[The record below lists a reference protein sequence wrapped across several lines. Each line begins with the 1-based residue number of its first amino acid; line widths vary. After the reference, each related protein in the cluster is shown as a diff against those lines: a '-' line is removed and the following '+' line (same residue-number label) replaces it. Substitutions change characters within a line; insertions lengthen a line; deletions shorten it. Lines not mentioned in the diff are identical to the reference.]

1 MTVRSPRPRTAAP
14 WVRTRL
20 RAAPGT
26 ALALA
31 LLVAVTAFLAA
42 ALPRAVDRYGD
53 DGLRRAVT
61 SAGAARTVLQFAAPP
76 DPQASGQEAE
86 ASLRGA
92 ALEEYRARIL
102 DAADRTLPLDPGQSA
117 SGVRSTEP
125 QEMREPWLPRPDGLP
140 PRLDLIAQSGLAEH
154 ARLEAGRWPRAA
166 GYVTARAPRVEAA
179 VSAET
184 ARRLNIEV
192 GSVLRFAGEQ
202 RAPLDVR
209 VTGIVAPRD
218 PRGAYWSV
226 EPLARTPALTI
237 LNGDPDLREYW
248 KAALLLPPDAAPAL
262 LGTATDPYRYWNLVP
277 SVDALHAH
285 DVPRLKAAVAST
297 ESGPVLQRVREK
309 TSPVVSAGTDL
320 DEVLLRHERLRAAIG
335 PLVAVAAFG
344 TGTVATVV
352 LMMAGGLAADRR
364 RAELALLRARGG
376 SLTGL
381 GGRLLAE
388 TAVVALPAA
397 ALGLAAACLAVPD
410 ARLPYAVA
418 AAGAVALLGCLA
430 LPVRAVAAH
439 RAVRVHTGREDL
451 TSARPSR
458 RRTVAELTLLVLA
471 VGAVVALRTRGT
483 TDGSG
488 AAGDHLVSLAPVLV
502 GVIAAL
508 LLVRLY
514 PLPLRALA
522 RPARRLRGVVGP
534 LSLAR
539 AGRGSGSAVLPLLAL
554 LTALTTAAF
563 GGSVLS
569 GVADARDRTALL
581 TVGAD
586 ARAESLHT
594 LPADLADRVRRTE
607 GVEDVTVAGVSHY
620 ARPQDGW
627 DVVPVVAV
635 DPGPYSA
642 HTRRTDIGAFDAR
655 VLETRGGGPSGANTS
670 PEAGTGSS
678 GDPGDGDGG
687 GDASGGG
694 AGNANGGDSGGAD
707 GRAGAGSPPSADAS
721 AATAADPLPAVASP
735 KVAKRFG
742 TRPFPVR
749 MEDRSIVTLRI
760 VEVRERT
767 PAVVGDQFLVVDR
780 AGLSARAARP
790 TTLLVTGDAFDPDAL
805 RRTVGDGTPVRV
817 RAEERAGHVD
827 SPLQSGAERVYT
839 AAVTAGAG
847 YAVLA
852 LLLTLVRAAPER
864 AALLARLRTMGLT
877 RAQGRR
883 LLVLESLPQALLAAV
898 GGTLTAWATVVLL
911 SPGIDLSTMAVP
923 DTVSSPGR
931 AVLRTDPVS
940 LLVPALVV
948 VALTVG
954 VAVAQAW
961 WTGRRSSVRELR
973 AGDAG

>member
-1 MTVRSPRPRTAAP
+1 MTVRSSRPRTAAP

-92 ALEEYRARIL
+92 ALEDYRTRIL

-117 SGVRSTEP
+117 AGVRSTEP

-166 GYVTARAPRVEAA
+166 GDVTARTPRVEAA

-202 RAPLDVR
+202 RAPLAVR

-226 EPLARTPALTI
+226 EPLTRTPALTI

-285 DVPRLKAAVAST
+285 DVPRLKTAVAST

-320 DEVLLRHERLRAAIG
+320 DEVLIRHERLRAAIG

-344 TGTVATVV
+344 TAAVATVV

-376 SLTGL
+376 SLAGL

-388 TAVVALPAA
+388 TSVVALPAA
-397 ALGLAAACLAVPD
+397 ALGLTAACLAVPG

-451 TSARPSR
+451 TAARPSR

-483 TDGSG
+483 ADGSG
-488 AAGDHLVSLAPVLV
+488 ASGDHLVSLAPVLV

-569 GVADARDRTALL
+569 GVADARDRTALH

-586 ARAESLHT
+586 ARVESLHV
-594 LPADLADRVRRTE
+594 LPADLADRVRRAE
-607 GVEDVTVAGVSHY
+607 GVEDVTVAGVSHH

-627 DVVPVVAV
+627 DVVPVAAV
-635 DPGPYSA
+635 DPGPYAA

-655 VLETRGGGPSGANTS
+655 VLETGGEPSGA
-670 PEAGTGSS
+670 GTT
-678 GDPGDGDGG
+678 PGGGTG
-687 GDASGGG
+687 GDAGGGSASGSGAGGADGGGG
-694 AGNANGGDSGGAD
+694 AGSPMPAD
-707 GRAGAGSPPSADAS
+707 ASARADAS

-735 KVAKRFG
+735 KVAERFG

-760 VEVRERT
+760 VAVRERT

-790 TTLLVTGDAFDPDAL
+790 TTLLVTGDAFDPAAL
-805 RRTVGDGTPVRV
+805 RRTVGDGTPVLV
-817 RAEERAGHVD
+817 RAEERARHVD

-898 GGTLTAWATVVLL
+898 GGTLTAWASVVLL
-911 SPGIDLSTMAVP
+911 SPGLDLTTMAVP

-931 AVLRTDPVS
+931 AALRTDPVS

-954 VAVAQAW
+954 VAVVQAW
-961 WTGRRSSVRELR
+961 WTGRRSAVRELR
-973 AGDAG
+973 AGDAR